1 MVTGGNATVF
11 ITSMDAGIA
20 FYTTVLGMTVT
31 SRYGDHW
38 ATVEAGGFTVGLH
51 PQEAKQ
57 PVPGTHGAIVVG
69 LNVDGIEAARE
80 RLHAS
85 GAKDVGE
92 VVRGD
97 GGSFVHFHDPDGNA
111 LYLWETPKGR

>member
-1 MVTGGNATVF
+1 MVTGGNATVY
-11 ITSMDAGIA
+11 ITDMDAAIG

-31 SRYGDHW
+31 SRYGGHW
-38 ATVEAGGFTVGLH
+38 ATLEAGGFTVGLH
-51 PQEAKQ
+51 PEDAKQ
-57 PVPGTHGAIVVG
+57 PGPGTHGAIMVG

-80 RLHAS
+80 RLREG

-97 GGSFVHFHDPDGNA
+97 GGSFVHFHDLDGNA
-111 LYLWETPKGR
+111 LYLWEMPKSQ